1 MSTIRPLWLALIA
14 VVTAVLGWGAS
25 LLAAAN
31 SLPSPVLHATSL
43 ITIGA
48 GTLITLVLGLRVRA
62 YQRQRS
68 EFRDRERRRQA
79 GEQGHARGAEKP
91 VEISPVLAART
102 LVLAQALAYA
112 GAVIL
117 GWHAGVLVDLL
128 GVARVGSDSVTLSLI
143 MIGAAGLMS
152 VVGWAVEQFCK
163 VPPGD
168 GPQPG
173 PDGPRGET
181 NGDEQ
186 GYAPGAGG

>member
-14 VVTAVLGWGAS
+14 VATAVLGWGAS
-25 LLAAAN
+25 LLTAAN
-31 SLPSPVLHATSL
+31 GLPSPVLHATSL

-48 GTLITLVLGLRVRA
+48 GTVITLVLGLRVRA
-62 YQRQRS
+62 YQRQRA
-68 EFRDRERRRQA
+68 EFRDRERRRRD
-79 GEQGHARGAEKP
+79 GEDGHARGAEKP

-112 GAVIL
+112 GAVIF

-128 GVARVGSDSVTLSLI
+128 GAAPIGSDSVTLSLI

-152 VVGWAVEQFCK
+152 VVGWVVEQFCK
-163 VPPGD
+163 VPPGE

-173 PDGPRGET
+173 SDGARGET
-181 NGDEQ
+181 DGDGQ
-186 GYAPGAGG
+186 GYAPGTGG